1 MVDDFR
7 RQYPTA
13 GAFESVFP
21 SVVSLDIRAPRTGL
35 GTPIRLGMLSYLMI
49 PKGVDLAI
57 EVFRAL
63 HQNGRPARLM
73 LAGAIGSRDARLLI
87 DEAQKSFPDGVRYL
101 GTVYGESKVEFFNNI
116 DVLLFP
122 TRYREESWGIV
133 LNEALAAAVPVIT
146 FDRGCTR
153 TVVGQRAGLVV
164 SRDGDYV
171 TLATQQIERWMDAP
185 DEYRASSAAAVAQAE
200 YLNRQGEIQLAQF
213 AQRMFEP
220 LDARS

>member
-1 MVDDFR
+1 
-7 RQYPTA
+7 
-13 GAFESVFP
+13 
-21 SVVSLDIRAPRTGL
+21 
-35 GTPIRLGMLSYLMI
+35 MLSYLMI

-63 HQNGRPARLM
+63 HKNGRPARLM

-164 SRDGDYV
+164 NRDGDYV
-171 TLATQQIERWMDAP
+171 ALATKQIERWMDAP
-185 DEYRASSAAAVAQAE
+185 DEYRAASASAVAQAE
-200 YLNRQGEIQLAQF
+200 YLNRQGEIQLTQF

-220 LDARS
+220 LDAHS